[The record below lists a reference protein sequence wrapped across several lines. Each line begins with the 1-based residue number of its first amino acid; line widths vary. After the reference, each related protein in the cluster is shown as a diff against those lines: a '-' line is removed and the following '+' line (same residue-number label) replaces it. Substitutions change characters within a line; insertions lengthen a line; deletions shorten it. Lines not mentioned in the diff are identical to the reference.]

1 MLNIIRSVS
10 DTFSVAG
17 QTVTFLITML
27 VFISLF
33 KKHKDENIKITVFM
47 CILMIPLTLLGHSIL
62 QKVMAKEASES
73 EGLFDR
79 FFQTMDLKDQ
89 NAEQKAKIAFLER
102 QLDIA
107 KQNKAVINDYQT
119 VNQHVLLQTN
129 LNQVK
134 YWEDV
139 TSREIG
145 LLDRVT
151 GNDTVETKP
160 IVVNSY
166 NIDAKYGIDMKKIK
180 VRRVNSS
187 KLQIAGVTPVYI
199 GSTKFD
205 KKTILKEIRKE
216 GYKNGAKVSSKVYTD
231 GEYIQQ
237 ADNYESE
244 KDREFRENFKN
255 GDSIGPFRKAVT
267 ELGQYDIRKMFYNS
281 YPEIEFL
288 DNVPEDDSFVS
299 LDEFIKSE
307 ISRLQTEIDN
317 TRQEAV
323 SVPQP
328 QLEQAAPN

>member
-17 QTVTFLITML
+17 QTVTFLITLL

-62 QKVMAKEASES
+62 QKIMNKGTSAAETNRTLKE
-73 EGLFDR
+73 
-79 FFQTMDLKDQ
+79 Q
-89 NAEQKAKIAFLER
+89 NIDQKAKIASLER

-107 KQNKAVINDYQT
+107 RQNKAVINDYQT

-139 TSREIG
+139 TSREKG
-145 LLDRVT
+145 LMDML
-151 GNDTVETKP
+151 NDTVETKP

-255 GDSIGPFRKAVT
+255 GDNIGPFRKAVT

>member
-17 QTVTFLITML
+17 QTVTFLITLL

-62 QKVMAKEASES
+62 QKIMNKGTSAAETNRTLKE
-73 EGLFDR
+73 
-79 FFQTMDLKDQ
+79 Q
-89 NAEQKAKIAFLER
+89 NIDQKAKIASLER

-107 KQNKAVINDYQT
+107 RQNKAVINDYQT

-139 TSREIG
+139 TSREKG
-145 LLDRVT
+145 LMDML
-151 GNDTVETKP
+151 NDTVETKP

-205 KKTILKEIRKE
+205 KKTMLKEIRKE

-255 GDSIGPFRKAVT
+255 GDNIGPFRKAVT

>member
-1 MLNIIRSVS
+1 M
-10 DTFSVAG
+10 
-17 QTVTFLITML
+17 
-27 VFISLF
+27 
-33 KKHKDENIKITVFM
+33 
-47 CILMIPLTLLGHSIL
+47 
-62 QKVMAKEASES
+62 
-73 EGLFDR
+73 
-79 FFQTMDLKDQ
+79 
-89 NAEQKAKIAFLER
+89 
-102 QLDIA
+102 
-107 KQNKAVINDYQT
+107 
-119 VNQHVLLQTN
+119 
-129 LNQVK
+129 
-134 YWEDV
+134 
-139 TSREIG
+139 
-145 LLDRVT
+145 
-151 GNDTVETKP
+151 
-160 IVVNSY
+160 VNSY

-205 KKTILKEIRKE
+205 KKTMLKEIRKE

-255 GDSIGPFRKAVT
+255 GDNIGPFRKAVT

>member
-17 QTVTFLITML
+17 QTVTFLITLL

-62 QKVMAKEASES
+62 QKIMNKGMSAAETNRTLKE
-73 EGLFDR
+73 
-79 FFQTMDLKDQ
+79 Q
-89 NAEQKAKIAFLER
+89 NIDQKAKIASLER

-107 KQNKAVINDYQT
+107 RQNKAVINDYQT

-139 TSREIG
+139 TSREKG
-145 LLDRVT
+145 LMDML
-151 GNDTVETKP
+151 NDTVETKP

-205 KKTILKEIRKE
+205 KKTMLKEIRKE

-255 GDSIGPFRKAVT
+255 GDNIGPFRKAVT

>member
-17 QTVTFLITML
+17 QTVTFLITLL

-62 QKVMAKEASES
+62 QKIMNKGTSAAETNRTLKE
-73 EGLFDR
+73 
-79 FFQTMDLKDQ
+79 Q
-89 NAEQKAKIAFLER
+89 NIDQKAKIASLER

-107 KQNKAVINDYQT
+107 RQNKAVINDYQT

-139 TSREIG
+139 TSREKG
-145 LLDRVT
+145 LMDIL
-151 GNDTVETKP
+151 NDTVETKP

-205 KKTILKEIRKE
+205 KKTMLKEIRKE

-255 GDSIGPFRKAVT
+255 GDNIGPFRKAVT

>member
-17 QTVTFLITML
+17 QTVTFLITLL

-62 QKVMAKEASES
+62 QKVLDKDASES

-79 FFQTMDLKDQ
+79 FFQTTDLKDQ
-89 NAEQKAKIAFLER
+89 NAEQKAKIASLER

-107 KQNKAVINDYQT
+107 RQNKAVINDYQT

-139 TSREIG
+139 TSREKG
-145 LLDRVT
+145 LMDML
-151 GNDTVETKP
+151 NDTVETKP

-205 KKTILKEIRKE
+205 KKTMLKEIRKE

-255 GDSIGPFRKAVT
+255 GDNIGPFRKAVT

>member
-17 QTVTFLITML
+17 QTVTFLITLL

-62 QKVMAKEASES
+62 QKIMNKGTSAAETNRTLKE
-73 EGLFDR
+73 
-79 FFQTMDLKDQ
+79 Q
-89 NAEQKAKIAFLER
+89 NIDQKAKIASLER

-107 KQNKAVINDYQT
+107 RQNKAVINDYQT

-139 TSREIG
+139 TSREKG
-145 LLDRVT
+145 LMDIL
-151 GNDTVETKP
+151 NDTVETKP

-180 VRRVNSS
+180 VRRVNSG

-205 KKTILKEIRKE
+205 KKTMLKEIRKE

-255 GDSIGPFRKAVT
+255 GDNIGPFRKAVT

>member
-17 QTVTFLITML
+17 QTVTFLITLL

-62 QKVMAKEASES
+62 QKIMNKGTSAAETNRTLKE
-73 EGLFDR
+73 
-79 FFQTMDLKDQ
+79 Q
-89 NAEQKAKIAFLER
+89 NIDQKAKIASLER

-107 KQNKAVINDYQT
+107 RQNKAVINDYQT

-139 TSREIG
+139 TSREKG
-145 LLDRVT
+145 LMDML
-151 GNDTVETKP
+151 NDTVETKP

-180 VRRVNSS
+180 VRRVNSG

-205 KKTILKEIRKE
+205 KKTMLKEIRKE

-255 GDSIGPFRKAVT
+255 GDNIGPFRKAVT

>member
-17 QTVTFLITML
+17 QTVTFLITLL

-62 QKVMAKEASES
+62 QKIMNKGTSAAETNRTLKE
-73 EGLFDR
+73 
-79 FFQTMDLKDQ
+79 Q
-89 NAEQKAKIAFLER
+89 NIDQKAKIASLER

-107 KQNKAVINDYQT
+107 RQNKAVINDYQT

-139 TSREIG
+139 TSREKG
-145 LLDRVT
+145 LMDML
-151 GNDTVETKP
+151 NDTVETKP

-199 GSTKFD
+199 GNTKFD
-205 KKTILKEIRKE
+205 KKTMLKEIRKE

-255 GDSIGPFRKAVT
+255 GDNIGPFRKAVT

-288 DNVPEDDSFVS
+288 DNVPKDDSFVS